1 MNEKTIAMGVNPDL
15 EVQLNRTT
23 LQFKVDPLQQN
34 SMNINLYFSASPAA
48 AQIED
53 AMVEN

>member
-1 MNEKTIAMGVNPDL
+1 MGVNPDL

-53 AMVEN
+53 AMVENWRINAM